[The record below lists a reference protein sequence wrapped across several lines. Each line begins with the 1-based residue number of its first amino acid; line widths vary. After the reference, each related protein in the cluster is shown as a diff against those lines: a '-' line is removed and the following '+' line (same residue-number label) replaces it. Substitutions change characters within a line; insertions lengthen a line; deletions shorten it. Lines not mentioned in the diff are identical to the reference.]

1 MNALSEKSNQVR
13 DSRTQWEAE
22 QAAAASSNAGGSYSR
37 STAAG
42 RSYSN
47 NGGGAASHQPALL
60 AVLRAAHP
68 RPASLIGLK
77 LRPRTRA
84 WVGLV
89 LGVSEATPLAAGVT
103 TARKCTVVKTVS
115 GTDLISQPKAQTI
128 Q

>member
-22 QAAAASSNAGGSYSR
+22 QAAAASSNAGGAYSR

-47 NGGGAASHQPALL
+47 NGGGAASQSTGSAGGSQGGSSSSSQSYWVETQAEDP
-60 AVLRAAHP
+60 
-68 RPASLIGLK
+68 SLGWTCSGSLGSD
-77 LRPRTRA
+77 PTRC
-84 WVGLV
+84 WVTMV
-89 LGVSEATPLAAGVT
+89 
-103 TARKCTVVKTVS
+103 RKCTVVKTVS